1 MTIQDRAVTLDVTSR
16 SVVYEGRVWDIV
28 HDSFVFPETGEVL
41 GRDYIDHPG
50 AVAVVALDDDDRI
63 LMIEQYRHP
72 VSMYLWEVPA
82 GLLDIDGEDPVTAAE
97 RELFE
102 EADVRADTWHVL
114 VDQFNSPGASAEALR
129 IFLAQG
135 IHEIPE
141 DQRHVRDGEEASMK
155 IEWVPFGE
163 ALTAVIEGRIHN
175 PSAVSGIMALA
186 VARQRGMET
195 LRDAHVEWNAHPK
208 FRAEATNLYRD

>member
-82 GLLDIDGEDPVTAAE
+82 GLLDIDGEDPVTAAQ

-114 VDQFNSPGASAEALR
+114 VDQFNSPGSSAEALR
-129 IFLAQG
+129 IFLAQS
-135 IHEIPE
+135 IHDIPE

-155 IEWVPFGE
+155 IEWVPFDE

-195 LRDAHVEWNAHPK
+195 LRDANVEWNAHPK
-208 FRAEATNLYRD
+208 FRAEANNLYRD

>member
-1 MTIQDRAVTLDVTSR
+1 MTIQDRAANFKVTSR
-16 SVVYEGRVWDIV
+16 SVVYEGRVWDIY
-28 HDSFVFPETGEVL
+28 HDEFVFPETGEML

-50 AVAVVALDDDDRI
+50 AVAVVALDDHDRV

-82 GLLDIDGEDPVTAAE
+82 GLLDVEGEDPVTAAQ
-97 RELFE
+97 RELYE
-102 EADVRADTWHVL
+102 EADVRADSWHVL
-114 VDQFNSPGASAEALR
+114 VDQFNSPGSSAEALR

-141 DQRHVRDGEEASMK
+141 DQRHVRDGEEATMK
-155 IEWVPFGE
+155 IEWVPFEE
-163 ALTAVIEGRIHN
+163 ALQAVLEGRIHN
-175 PSAVSGIMALA
+175 PSAVSGLMALS
-186 VARQRGMET
+186 VARSQGLET

-208 FRAEATNLYRD
+208 FRGQSDSLYRD